1 MDTTDD
7 STDVTYCARHP
18 DTETRLACTQCGT
31 PICPRCLV
39 DAPVGQ
45 KCPDCAR
52 QPRGARVTGTRDQ
65 YVRAV
70 GFGLGATLVAAIV
83 LSVVFGQ
90 LGFLTWILSGVAG
103 WWVAEAV
110 RKGSRGN
117 RADPFRYLAFG
128 LAVAAV
134 FLGWC
139 IAARGLYFPTG
150 PYGIVTYLAALY
162 GAYRSMG

>member
-1 MDTTDD
+1 MD

-18 DTETRLACTQCGT
+18 QTETRLACTQCGT
-31 PICPRCLV
+31 PICPACLV

-52 QPRGARVTGTRDQ
+52 QPKRARVGGRPDQ
-65 YVRAV
+65 YARAV
-70 GFGLGATLVAAIV
+70 GFGVGATAVAAIV

-90 LGFLTWILSGVAG
+90 IGFLTWILSGVAG
-103 WWVAEAV
+103 YYVAEAV
-110 RKGSRGN
+110 RRGAQGN

-128 LAVAAV
+128 LALLAV
-134 FLGWC
+134 LGGWS
-139 IAARGLYFPTG
+139 IAARGLYFAPG